1 MWYIQWRLWKIVHI
15 KKSLKKKKKE
25 RNCLGD
31 VFLESS
37 LQSYSVLH
45 WDFYI
50 LHIYSR
56 YLSCVAVVSYGRIIN
71 RFPTWTHGKIWNDCI
86 FFFKQYGQ
94 SYCWFPDSV
103 GRFLPLLFPVLTHSR
118 TWLPSNDDSW
128 SPLFLLYDSHVC
140 LLS

>member
-1 MWYIQWRLWKIVHI
+1 MKTLKNSAHQKIF
-15 KKSLKKKKKE
+15 KKKKKE

-37 LQSYSVLH
+37 LKSYSVLH

-71 RFPTWTHGKIWNDCI
+71 RFPTWTHGKI
-86 FFFKQYGQ
+86 
-94 SYCWFPDSV
+94 
-103 GRFLPLLFPVLTHSR
+103 
-118 TWLPSNDDSW
+118 
-128 SPLFLLYDSHVC
+128 
-140 LLS
+140 